1 MNTPMFPEV
10 IDNTMRSDF
19 FDCPQKFKKSF
30 VDQLGSA
37 QPSTDLHAGGAFAAG
52 IEAARIAFYRDGL
65 PQMEATIKAIDAAV
79 VYWGD
84 FKPPTSRCTRTS
96 TE

>member
-37 QPSTDLHAGGAFAAG
+37 QP
-52 IEAARIAFYRDGL
+52 FY
-65 PQMEATIKAIDAAV
+65 
-79 VYWGD
+79 
-84 FKPPTSRCTRTS
+84 
-96 TE
+96 

>member
-1 MNTPMFPEV
+1 MT
-10 IDNTMRSDF
+10 SL
-19 FDCPQKFKKSF
+19 
-30 VDQLGSA
+30 DQPNLSI
-37 QPSTDLHAGGAFAAG
+37 DLHAGGAFAAG

-84 FKPPTSRCTRTS
+84 FKPPDFKMHKNIDRVIEALIYYFDTWPMATDLLKPYMF
-96 TE
+96 EG